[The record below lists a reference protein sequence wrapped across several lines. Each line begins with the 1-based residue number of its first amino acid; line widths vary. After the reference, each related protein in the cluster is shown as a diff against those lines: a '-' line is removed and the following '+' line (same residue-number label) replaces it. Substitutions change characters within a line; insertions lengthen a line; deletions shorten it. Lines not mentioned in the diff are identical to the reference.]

1 MRKVTVH
8 NPCNEH
14 TRYFRDYNLFWDELT
29 DELKTKYDVTENR
42 YYELANQQRFKVNLK
57 NQTSCDECFL
67 LMECEYVIEF
77 EDTGEFYVM
86 SVSDDLSHAILN
98 EHQNPLLQKV
108 LVSQFDRSKI
118 KSHVTPAHMDKYSPW
133 IYFPCTIDDL
143 EVFYEKRKTFDEFID
158 KMYFRGTSISDR
170 PIVTH
175 VSPDYLN
182 GYTPIGS
189 PNTYFDDLIKYKIGL
204 SVAGRGELCYRD
216 IEYMGLGIPMLRF
229 NYISEL
235 NPKLIPN
242 FHYIAIDRPDDLL
255 IDRLGNETHAK
266 LLEERFLE
274 VKDDKE
280 FLDFISKNAR
290 EYYNNYLSKY
300 NRVKHTLNLLN
311 I

>member
-1 MRKVTVH
+1 
-8 NPCNEH
+8 
-14 TRYFRDYNLFWDELT
+14 
-29 DELKTKYDVTENR
+29 
-42 YYELANQQRFKVNLK
+42 
-57 NQTSCDECFL
+57 
-67 LMECEYVIEF
+67 
-77 EDTGEFYVM
+77 
-86 SVSDDLSHAILN
+86 
-98 EHQNPLLQKV
+98 
-108 LVSQFDRSKI
+108 
-118 KSHVTPAHMDKYSPW
+118 
-133 IYFPCTIDDL
+133 
-143 EVFYEKRKTFDEFID
+143 
-158 KMYFRGTSISDR
+158 
-170 PIVTH
+170 
-175 VSPDYLN
+175 
-182 GYTPIGS
+182 
-189 PNTYFDDLIKYKIGL
+189 
-204 SVAGRGELCYRD
+204 
-216 IEYMGLGIPMLRF
+216 MGLGIPMLRF